1 MLTFCLI
8 DGDKINIIA
17 CVCIAI
23 IPFRILCKVTMQLCG
38 LICRTLPLPNALKL
52 AESAK
57 RKVREGSA
65 SESSTSSRGESRKRK
80 RSALEEIRMVSSDLQ
95 ECVDT

>member
-1 MLTFCLI
+1 
-8 DGDKINIIA
+8 
-17 CVCIAI
+17 
-23 IPFRILCKVTMQLCG
+23 MQLCA
-38 LICRTLPLPNALKL
+38 LICRTLALPNALKL

-65 SESSTSSRGESRKRK
+65 SSTSSSRGESRKRK